1 MASNPLIGT
10 WRLVSWVHESP
21 DGDITYPFGPD
32 ATGSITYTHQG
43 YMSVTI
49 MRAGREP
56 FSSPDLL
63 AGSPEEKIAAAESY
77 IGYCGTYELG
87 EGSVVHR
94 VTHSFFPN
102 WVGTEQERFMHLE
115 GARLTLSTAPRLFGG
130 KLRVARLTW
139 ERIDAGTED

>member
-1 MASNPLIGT
+1 MMASNPLIGT

-21 DGDITYPFGPD
+21 EGDITPAFGSD
-32 ATGSITYTHQG
+32 TTGVITYTNQG

-49 MRAGREP
+49 MRAGRAP
-56 FSSPDLL
+56 FASPDILG
-63 AGSPEEKIAAAESY
+63 GSPEEKIVAAESY
-77 IGYCGTYELG
+77 IGYCGTYELR

-115 GARLTLSTAPRLFGG
+115 GTRLTLTTAPRLHGG
-130 KLRVARLTW
+130 RTQVARLTW
-139 ERIDAGTED
+139 ERMGG